1 LLAGALN
8 ECCRQPVDQLA
19 IRDQILE
26 AANILRRVLCGDQ
39 VEICAWQIPEGIG
52 QAAML
57 AVILRQDLRE
67 ARPEAVLR
75 EQHIVELHEVF
86 MWQNHRLSDQLRRM
100 S

>member
-1 LLAGALN
+1 
-8 ECCRQPVDQLA
+8 
-19 IRDQILE
+19 
-26 AANILRRVLCGDQ
+26 
-39 VEICAWQIPEGIG
+39 
-52 QAAML
+52 ML
-57 AVILRQDLRE
+57 AVILRHDLRE